1 MLRAITRQVSRSLER
16 CELTHLER
24 QPIDLDRARHQHRA
38 YEAALGRLGCAVE
51 QLAEEPELPDSVFVE
66 DVALVLDE
74 VAILLRPGAA
84 SRRPEVPSVARALA
98 AYRELRPLP
107 GRGTVDGG
115 DVLRLGRTLYVG
127 RSGRSSR
134 AGCDALRRLVSP
146 LGYTVREVAIRGCL
160 HLKSAVTAVAPDT
173 LLVHRAWVDTAP
185 FSGYRL
191 VEVDPREPQAAN
203 ALRLGDAAILYPSAF
218 PATASR
224 LEALGYPLERVDLSE
239 LAKAEGAVTCCSLV
253 FSA

>member
-16 CELTHLER
+16 CELTHLQR
-24 QPIDLDRARHQHRA
+24 QPIDLDLARQQHRA

-51 QLAEEPELPDSVFVE
+51 QLAEEPDLPDSVFVE
-66 DVALVLDE
+66 DVAVVLDE
-74 VAILLRPGAA
+74 AAVILRPGAA
-84 SRRPEVPSVARALA
+84 SRRPEAASVARALA
-98 AYRELRPLP
+98 AYRELLPLP

-127 RSGRSSR
+127 RSSRSSR
-134 AGCDALRRLVSP
+134 AGCAALRRLVAR
-146 LGYTVREVAIRGCL
+146 LGYTVREATVRGCL

-173 LLVHRAWVDTAP
+173 LLLNRAWVDPAP

-203 ALRLGDAAILYPSAF
+203 ALQFGDSAILYPSAF
-218 PATASR
+218 PATAAR
-224 LEALGYPLERVDLSE
+224 LEALGFPLERVDLSE

-253 FSA
+253 FAA